1 MKKHMKAA
9 LVCGILGCLCYG
21 GGDWL
26 MMYGNPVYHGTLSWL
41 TEGVAMIPQWRYNL
55 AMALAFPGIILY
67 GIALFAAE
75 IYIKEE
81 KHRKV
86 YRCLNA
92 FGLTPWIALHLF
104 YVMILTLFA
113 WMHRNGYADSALAVC
128 EGFYSQLSWLVP
140 ASEALM
146 LPVFLYWFWLQIRG
160 RTVFPKRMALTHV
173 LVIFALLKGLSLLM
187 PVSAFRLG
195 FTNGLMS
202 ESMILWFGVML
213 IRETRRASAG

>member
-1 MKKHMKAA
+1 MKKHRRTA
-9 LVCGILGCLCYG
+9 LLCGMLGCLCYG

-26 MMYGNPVYHGTLSWL
+26 MMVGDPAYQGTLSWL
-41 TEGVAMIPQWRYNL
+41 TDGVAAIPQWRFNV

-67 GIALFAAE
+67 GIALFAVE
-75 IYIKEE
+75 MDIKEE

-86 YRCLNA
+86 YHWLNA

-113 WMHRNGYADSALAVC
+113 WMHGNGYATEALPVC
-128 EGFYSQLSWLVP
+128 EGLFHQLSWLV
-140 ASEALM
+140 AVSEGLM
-146 LPVFLYWFWLQIRG
+146 LPVFLFWFWLQISG
-160 RTVFPKRMALTHV
+160 KTVFPGWMALTNV
-173 LVIFALLKGLSLLM
+173 LVIYAVLKGISLLL

-202 ESMILWFGVML
+202 ESMILWFGIML
-213 IRETRRASAG
+213 VYEKTVTAYR